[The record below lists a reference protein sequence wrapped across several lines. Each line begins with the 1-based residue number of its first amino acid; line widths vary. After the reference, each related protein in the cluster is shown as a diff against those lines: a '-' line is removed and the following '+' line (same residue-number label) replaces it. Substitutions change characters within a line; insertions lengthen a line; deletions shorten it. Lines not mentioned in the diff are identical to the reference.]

1 MQTMLPKM
9 ERIIGT
15 TGREKQVYQIHLV
28 SQRNWIY
35 IYIYITACMGY
46 MSTV

>member
-1 MQTMLPKM
+1 MLPKM

-35 IYIYITACMGY
+35 IYIYNRLYGLYVYCIM
-46 MSTV
+46 